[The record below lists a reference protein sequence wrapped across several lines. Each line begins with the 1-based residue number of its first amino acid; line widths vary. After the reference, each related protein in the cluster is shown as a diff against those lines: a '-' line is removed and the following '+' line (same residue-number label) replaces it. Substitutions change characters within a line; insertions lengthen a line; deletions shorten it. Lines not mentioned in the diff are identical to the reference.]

1 MRNYIFILLW
11 CFIFCACSKNETSIQ
26 LQIKGDITDA
36 HPRIVTSDSTYL
48 LTLDSTGACKIILPA
63 MQEPEIANLYYSD
76 IYGGTP
82 LYILPGTTLS
92 IGMERGSVKTFD
104 GESADMCRQLNDFR
118 LLRQFSLSGNDV
130 LEEKQYLAKLE
141 RLVEQCN
148 VHLDTMKQDRKFI
161 ELLKKRMF
169 FHIYSDIP
177 DYVTFYSFRT
187 GDTAYIP
194 SEHFREVMVRVISD
208 EDGIVNTGMY
218 SMLPSFIDILC
229 PTVSR
234 TDYKTKLA
242 YLQGRFKHARV
253 LSYVSDYYITG
264 YLKNEGIQYLPEVR
278 QEYDR
283 LVQDS
288 AMKSKFDA
296 YCARALKTAPGQPA
310 PDFSFPDMDGN
321 MVSLEDL
328 RGKYVYIDIWATY
341 CSPCR
346 AEIPYLQKLEE
357 KLKDKN
363 IYFVSIS
370 VDTNKKTWENMVKKD
385 QLGGIQLHCGKNP
398 KFMDD
403 YDIPGIPRFILI
415 DPEGRFCGARVGH
428 PSTPGGGE
436 YLAEL
441 VK

>member
-1 MRNYIFILLW
+1 MRNYISIILCCFILY
-11 CFIFCACSKNETSIQ
+11 ACGKNETIIQ

-48 LTLDSTGACKIILPA
+48 LTLDSTGACKIILPV
-63 MQEPEIANLYYSD
+63 MRRPEISHLYYSD
-76 IYGGTP
+76 IYGGNP

-92 IGMERGSVKTFD
+92 IGMERVSVKTFD
-104 GESADMCRQLNDFR
+104 GESADMCRQLNDSR
-118 LLRQFSLSGNDV
+118 LLRQFSLSGDDV
-130 LEEKQYLAKLE
+130 LEEEQYLAELE
-141 RLVEQCN
+141 RLVKQCN
-148 VHLDTMKQDRKFI
+148 AHLDTMKQDKKFI

-177 DYVTFYSFRT
+177 NYVTFYRFRT
-187 GDTAYIP
+187 GDTTYTP
-194 SEHFREVMVRVISD
+194 SEHFREVMARVISD

-229 PTVSR
+229 PTTSR
-234 TDYKTKLA
+234 TDYKGKLA
-242 YLQGRFKHARV
+242 YLQECFKYPRV
-253 LSYVSDYYITG
+253 ISYVSDYDITG
-264 YLKNEGIQYLPEVR
+264 YLKNEGIQHLPEVR

-283 LVQDS
+283 LVHDS
-288 AMKSKFDA
+288 AVKLKFNA

-310 PDFSFPDMDGN
+310 PDFSFPDINGK
-321 MVSLEDL
+321 MVSLRDL

-370 VDTNKKTWENMVKKD
+370 VDTNKKVWENMVKKD
-385 QLGGIQLHCGKNP
+385 QLGGIQLRCGKNP

-415 DPEGRFCGARVGH
+415 DPEGRFCETHVGH
-428 PSTPGGGE
+428 PSTPGWGE
-436 YLAEL
+436 HLAKL
-441 VK
+441 VE

>member
-328 RGKYVYIDIWATY
+328 RGKYVYTL
-341 CSPCR
+341 
-346 AEIPYLQKLEE
+346 IPQHYYKYNFL
-357 KLKDKN
+357 
-363 IYFVSIS
+363 
-370 VDTNKKTWENMVKKD
+370 
-385 QLGGIQLHCGKNP
+385 
-398 KFMDD
+398 
-403 YDIPGIPRFILI
+403 
-415 DPEGRFCGARVGH
+415 
-428 PSTPGGGE
+428 ST
-436 YLAEL
+436 
-441 VK
+441 

>member
-1 MRNYIFILLW
+1 MRNYILALLCCFIL
-11 CFIFCACSKNETSIQ
+11 CACSKEETVIQ
-26 LQIKGDITDA
+26 LLIKGDISDA

-48 LTLDSTGACKIILPA
+48 LTLDSIGACKIILPVG
-63 MQEPEIANLYYSD
+63 QKPEISLLYYSD

-82 LYILPGTTLS
+82 FYILPGTTLS
-92 IGMERGSVKTFD
+92 IGMEGVSVKTFN
-104 GESADMCRQLNDFR
+104 GESADMCRQLNNSR
-118 LLRQFSLSGNDV
+118 LLRQFSLSDDDV
-130 LEEKQYLAKLE
+130 LEEKQYLAEQE

-148 VHLDTMKQDRKFI
+148 AHLDTMKQDQKFI

-177 DYVTFYSFRT
+177 NYVTFYSYRT
-187 GDTAYIP
+187 GDTTYTP
-194 SEHFREVMVRVISD
+194 SEHFREVMARVISD

-218 SMLPSFIDILC
+218 SMLPSFLNILC
-229 PTVSR
+229 QTASR
-234 TDYKTKLA
+234 ADYKSKLA
-242 YLQGRFKHARV
+242 YLRERFKHPRV
-253 LSYVSDYYITG
+253 LSYVCDYYITS
-264 YLKNEGIQYLPEVR
+264 YLKNEGIQHLSEVR

-283 LVQDS
+283 LVHDS
-288 AMKSKFDA
+288 AVKSKFNA

-310 PDFSFPDMDGN
+310 PDFSFPDINGKL
-321 MVSLEDL
+321 VSLGDL

-370 VDTNKKTWENMVKKD
+370 VDTNKKAWENMVKKD
-385 QLGGIQLHCGKNP
+385 QLGGIQLRCGKNP

-403 YDIPGIPRFILI
+403 YDISGIPRFILI
-415 DPEGRFCGARVGH
+415 DPEGRFCETHVGH
-428 PSTPGGGE
+428 PSTPGWGE
-436 YLAEL
+436 HLTKL
-441 VK
+441 VE